1 MGNETPPTDD
11 PATEIVGE
19 GKLRGSALN
28 GSEQKAAVDHSEFER
43 QRNPGTELRLDGESD
58 SLYGDGIDIDGP
70 VCIVERQQ
78 SGRQHQACAQKGR
91 ARPIHTRAGKLADGD
106 DCIGTNE
113 DEDGCN
119 ICCVL
124 LRCLEL
130 RRPLKQPKCGSRGE
144 QDECGEPRCEQHLLP
159 APAEAGPRG
168 ITHQHELA
176 K

>member
-1 MGNETPPTDD
+1 MTGSRDD
-11 PATEIVGE
+11 PIIDDVKKP
-19 GKLRGSALN
+19 GKPNVRN
-28 GSEQKAAVDHSEFER
+28 DDHHPEQER
-43 QRNPGTELRLDGESD
+43 
-58 SLYGDGIDIDGP
+58 DGIDIDGP

-91 ARPIHTRAGKLADGD
+91 ARPIHMRAGKLADGD

-124 LRCLEL
+124 LPGCLEL

-159 APAEAGPRG
+159 APAEAGPSG
-168 ITHQHELA
+168 ITDQHELA